1 MVSETLAAGLA
12 EYRIGAKVRT
22 LRKGKRLGLVQLGE
36 HAGLSPG
43 LLSKIEREQ
52 IVPTLPTLLR
62 IALVFGVGLDHF
74 FAEPPDRPK
83 VAVVRKSERLRLPDR
98 PGEDVASYF
107 FESLDFPV
115 TDRKL
120 QAFFAEFP
128 ARSKESKSHQHNG
141 AELVY
146 VLKGRLT
153 LSISGSDF
161 VLDEGDAIYFDSAA
175 PHSYR
180 CDERTP
186 CSAIVVTAP

>member
-1 MVSETLAAGLA
+1 MIGQDCGKLET
-12 EYRIGAKVRT
+12 
-22 LRKGKRLGLVQLGE
+22 
-36 HAGLSPG
+36 
-43 LLSKIEREQ
+43 
-52 IVPTLPTLLR
+52 
-62 IALVFGVGLDHF
+62 
-74 FAEPPDRPK
+74 PDRPK
-83 VAVVRKSERLRLPDR
+83 VAGVRKSERLRLPDQ
-98 PGEDVASYF
+98 PGEGVPSYF

-128 ARSKESKSHQHNG
+128 ARSKESKPHQHIG

-153 LSISGSDF
+153 LSIAGSDF
-161 VLDEGDAIYFDSAA
+161 VLDEDDAIHFDADA

-180 CDERTP
+180 CDEPPP